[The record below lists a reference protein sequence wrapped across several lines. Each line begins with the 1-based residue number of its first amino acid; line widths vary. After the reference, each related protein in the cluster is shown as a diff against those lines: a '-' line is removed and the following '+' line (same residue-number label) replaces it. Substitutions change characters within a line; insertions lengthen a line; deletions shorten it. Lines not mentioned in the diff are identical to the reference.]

1 MDIGELAAHDFEQI
15 QILRDDTAGMLAFI
29 AVHDTRL
36 GPAFGGIRRWRY
48 RHPGA
53 ALADALRLAEAMT
66 LKCAAAG
73 VPGGGAKVV
82 LIDAPSLDRCAA
94 YRRIG
99 DFVEQM
105 NGRFFTGP
113 DVGTETSDL
122 EEVAQ
127 RTGYVARPDEIGN
140 LAEPTA
146 LGVFSGLQ
154 AVGDRLG
161 FDGVRGLH
169 VLVQGLGAVGH
180 RLAQLLTAG
189 SARVTVCDL
198 DRDRVERVRAELEV
212 EVVEPGLLLSV
223 EADVWAPCALGGVVH
238 DLSLEHLKV
247 RAVAGSANNVLA
259 SPAHGAALFQRGVL
273 YAPDFVINA
282 GALIHGAWSH
292 IEGAPPERARIEAIG
307 ERIGSILDTSI
318 TEGAAP
324 EVVAQRLAR
333 DELDKLP
340 RAPYFPV
347 RSGQAED

>member
-15 QILRDDTAGMLAFI
+15 QILRDDAAGMLAFV

-73 VPGGGAKVV
+73 IPGGGAKVV
-82 LIDAPSLDRCAA
+82 LIDAPSLDRTAA

-113 DVGTETSDL
+113 DVGTESSDL
-122 EEVAQ
+122 EEVGS
-127 RTGYVARPDEIGN
+127 RTNCVARPDQIGN

-146 LGVFSGLQ
+146 VGVFAGLR

-169 VLVQGLGAVGH
+169 VLVQGLGAVGF
-180 RLAQLLTAG
+180 RLAQLLAG
-189 SARVTVCDL
+189 AGARVTVCDL
-198 DRDRVERVRAELEV
+198 DRERVERVRGELDV

-223 EADVWAPCALGGVVH
+223 SADIWAPCALGGVVH

-247 RAVAGSANNVLA
+247 RAIAGAANNVLA
-259 SPAHGAALFQRGVL
+259 SPAHGAVLFQRGVL

-282 GALIHGAWSH
+282 GALIHGALSQL
-292 IEGAPPERARIEAIG
+292 EGAPPDVARIEAIG
-307 ERIGSILDTSI
+307 ARVGSILDTSI
-318 TEGAAP
+318 AEGTAP
-324 EVVAQRLAR
+324 ELVAQRMAR
-333 DELDKLP
+333 DELDKRP
-340 RAPYFPV
+340 KEPYFPK
-347 RSGQAED
+347 RGDPEEA